1 MTVSCDLLV
10 TVRFVSFV
18 PRVPKG
24 QGKLEKSG
32 NSIGQ
37 GKSGKTII

>member
-1 MTVSCDLLV
+1 M
-10 TVRFVSFV
+10 
-18 PRVPKG
+18 PRVPTG